1 MLVSWN
7 IWCAFFFVATVLR
20 FNFLP
25 YYRRNIRIQPKVAS
39 NIETFTYVDNLTTV
53 LNMRQFCYRQK
64 DKLRLRKLKQIETE
78 LEIEQ
83 NYKVI
88 PVPVRDF
95 SSYQVVNQ
103 RMRVF
108 WKPTNKYAKHIYMIL
123 SNTKLHDIDKG
134 K

>member
-1 MLVSWN
+1 M
-7 IWCAFFFVATVLR
+7 
-20 FNFLP
+20 P